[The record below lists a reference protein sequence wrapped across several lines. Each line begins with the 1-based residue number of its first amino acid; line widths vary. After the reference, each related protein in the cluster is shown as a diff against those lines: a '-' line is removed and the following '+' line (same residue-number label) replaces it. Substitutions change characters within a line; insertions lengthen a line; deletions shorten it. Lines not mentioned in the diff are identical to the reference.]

1 MADFLLELYSEE
13 IPPKLQINARKQI
26 SDSFISLLN
35 KEGISFKKHDF
46 FSSPKRIII
55 SIKNL
60 PFFTKDL
67 SKEIKGPRINVPE
80 EIIKAFLNSHGAS
93 DNDLVKKTIDKG
105 EFYFLKTKEKKKRC
119 KRNIGNKYP

>member
-1 MADFLLELYSEE
+1 M
-13 IPPKLQINARKQI
+13 
-26 SDSFISLLN
+26 
-35 KEGISFKKHDF
+35 
-46 FSSPKRIII
+46 
-55 SIKNL
+55 
-60 PFFTKDL
+60 
-67 SKEIKGPRINVPE
+67 PE